1 MLLSVSR
8 PGLGPCCGVSL
19 TALTLVTIVSGK
31 ESERESK
38 ILSCH
43 QNKNQQLCQRQLFE
57 RGLPLISRFVFGTG
71 SERKLPQRVLD
82 SKSSTVVQKQKVL
95 TLDII

>member
-43 QNKNQQLCQRQLFE
+43 QNNYARDNCLKE
-57 RGLPLISRFVFGTG
+57 VFP
-71 SERKLPQRVLD
+71 SFPDLSLDRK
-82 SKSSTVVQKQKVL
+82 
-95 TLDII
+95 